1 MRAKKR
7 GKKRKLGTVE
17 KKKKRKFQN
26 TVKSS
31 KSYDIVD
38 NFLVIKKRHLK
49 RTTKSVRPFDG
60 VLAYRNLCV
69 GLLRTAAARNGQI
82 SSTIVKIGSKYFF
95 LILCMNQSFVN
106 MEKRG
111 ILLETTYLKIV
122 FQYCRSIKKLF
133 LENSN
138 MPFGKTLKMVM
149 ETVRKFRNS
158 YEIQNLR
165 HQNQFHIKF

>member
-1 MRAKKR
+1 
-7 GKKRKLGTVE
+7 
-17 KKKKRKFQN
+17 
-26 TVKSS
+26 
-31 KSYDIVD
+31 
-38 NFLVIKKRHLK
+38 
-49 RTTKSVRPFDG
+49 
-60 VLAYRNLCV
+60 
-69 GLLRTAAARNGQI
+69 
-82 SSTIVKIGSKYFF
+82 
-95 LILCMNQSFVN
+95 MNQSFVN

-165 HQNQFHIKF
+165 EITLAIHQNQFHIKF